1 MSIQWKSMGSK
12 QSKWYR
18 YFSKYLLLCY
28 TEESKS
34 YRFGM
39 TVGRVNEYR
48 FLIFLYFIPIICLI
62 WVNPVLWMLI
72 TDLLV
77 CCVLHQIIT
86 TEEAERRGV
95 VYISRASPTC
105 LIWTMWMTSTPSM
118 RLIMETSLTLSTTA
132 WALTSCTHHLGYQ
145 VIWNRFL

>member
-1 MSIQWKSMGSK
+1 MGSK
-12 QSKWYR
+12 TDKKWYR

-39 TVGRVNEYR
+39 TVGRVNDYR

-72 TDLLV
+72 TDLLSAV
-77 CCVLHQIIT
+77 FCTRSSRQRKQRG
-86 TEEAERRGV
+86 EEWCM
-95 VYISRASPTC
+95 ISRASLTC

-132 WALTSCTHHLGYQ
+132 WALTSCTHHLGCQ